1 MHGCHSTSPD
11 RPARR
16 TRLRRPS
23 NNRHGINRP
32 RVNWPSI
39 NRPTINRPTINR
51 HSLAAGVLLAVVG
64 LLATA
69 CHGGAPEANQLNP
82 SAVNSQPAAAV
93 SKILKISPASGT
105 KNADPA
111 GGITVTAVDGGTV
124 TSVAVKTTGDTPVTG
139 ALNAGKTAWHST
151 YALPTGQSYTVTA
164 TGTDSSGHAVSQT
177 SSFTTLTPSNA
188 FHTEIYEGA
197 GATYGVGMPIM
208 LTFDHPITN
217 KAAVERALTL
227 TTSNPVIGAWYWDG
241 DEQLD
246 FRPRDYWP
254 ANTTVSFSS
263 HLDGVEGAPGVYGV
277 HDLTQTFNIGQSLI
291 AVANTGTH
299 QTQIYVGGKLTYDW
313 PISTG
318 RTTMPTP
325 DGTYLTVQKG
335 NPVRMIG
342 GTKGTAGYY
351 NELVNWAVRFT
362 FSGDY
367 YHSAPWSVVDQGIT
381 NVSHGCVNLPPED
394 AQIYYNMAIP
404 GDPITITSSPKAGNW
419 DNGWTE
425 WFLSW
430 SQYLAGSATHMA
442 VEAGPTGSTFVN
454 PATLTADTGTAP
466 LATSTAGNYFA
477 G

>member
-1 MHGCHSTSPD
+1 VHGCHSTSPD

-16 TRLRRPS
+16 TRLGR
-23 NNRHGINRP
+23 N
-32 RVNWPSI
+32 SI
-39 NRPTINRPTINR
+39 VTAV
-51 HSLAAGVLLAVVG
+51 LVAAVG

-69 CHGGAPEANQLNP
+69 CQSGAPAATQLNP
-82 SAVNSQPAAAV
+82 SAVTSQSAGAV

-111 GGITVTAVDGGTV
+111 AGITVSADGGTV
-124 TSVAVKTTGDTPVTG
+124 SAVTVKTAGDVPVTG

-164 TGTDSSGHAVSQT
+164 TGTDRAGRAVTAT
-177 SSFTTLTPSNA
+177 SSFTTLTPSNV
-188 FHTEIYEGA
+188 FRTEIYEGA

-208 LTFDHPITN
+208 LSFDHPITN

-227 TTSNPVIGAWYWDG
+227 TTSNPVVGAWYWDG

-263 HLDGVEGAPGVYGV
+263 HLDGVEGAPGVYGT

-291 AVANTGTH
+291 AVANTSTH

-318 RTTMPTP
+318 RATMPTP
-325 DGTYLTVQKG
+325 DGTYLTVNKG

-342 GTKGTAGYY
+342 GTKGTASYY

-362 FSGDY
+362 WSGDY
-367 YHSAPWSVVDQGIT
+367 YHSAPWSVVDQGVT

-404 GDPITITSSPKAGNW
+404 GDPITITSSPKAGDW

-430 SQYLAGSATHMA
+430 SQYLAGSSTHMA
-442 VEAGPTGSTFVN
+442 VEAGPSGSSFVN
-454 PATLTADTGTAP
+454 PATLPADTGSAP
-466 LATSTAGNYFA
+466 LTTSSQGNYFA
-477 G
+477 A